1 MRHLLYPIFLVFFVQ
16 ISWGQPK
23 NINASRLSGKINP
36 DGKLDES
43 AWLNAPLATGFIQTA
58 PNPGIAADQESLI
71 RVLYDDQAI
80 YVGAHLKDMHP
91 DSILS
96 QLTERDEVGNADW
109 FAVVIDAYQDGQNG
123 VGFAVTASG
132 VQIDQKYSQADGGA
146 DEALDGDE
154 NWDAVWRSTA
164 KIAPDGWIVEMIIP
178 YSAIRFPNKE
188 IQNWNINFART
199 VRRSR
204 QSSYWNAVDPQIEGM
219 LNQSGTIS
227 NLQNIKSPVRLS
239 ATPFLVTYLE
249 LYRDKSLD
257 PVNNW
262 GSAINGGMDV
272 KYGINDAFTLD
283 MTLIPDFGQT
293 QSDNQVLNLSPF
305 EVQFDENRP
314 FFTEGTELFN
324 KGDLFYSRRVGGRPI
339 RFFDVQDELSEMD
352 SLLSNPSDA
361 RLYNATKLSG
371 RTNRGLGVG
380 FFNATSAPTYSRILD
395 KETEEIRE
403 IETNPLTN
411 YNVIVLDQNLKNNSS
426 VTFINTNVLRSGHTY
441 DANVSGGLFSLR
453 DKENKYRVE
462 GRGILS
468 QQYFNRGDTFN
479 YKDSVGLG
487 YSYGLA
493 FAKTSGQF
501 QYETSYDVDSRHYN
515 KNDLGFLFQPNVRNL
530 SGEVS
535 YQIFKPFGIF
545 NRMRFNLGSQ
555 YIRLQDPNAFVNYG
569 VNFNFFAVTK
579 KFFAFG
585 LNSFYEPFTT
595 NDYYEP
601 RTDDFSRYYQFPV
614 NAGLGAWV
622 SSDYRKT
629 FAYDLRTFFRKFDED
644 GRFYYDIFIS
654 PRYRVNDHLSFILD
668 INSSTSLNEVG
679 YVTKESDD
687 IILGVRDVQTIENVL
702 NTNYIFNNK
711 MSLIFRLRHYWSVA
725 EYSSFHKLEQDG
737 SLGYSNYN
745 SFNNNSFNAFN
756 IDMEYRWRFAPGS
769 DIFFVWKN
777 AITAFEDIP
786 ERIPSDYN
794 KGISQLS
801 DIPQSNSF
809 SIKIIYF
816 LDYLMLKPDRARS

>member
-1 MRHLLYPIFLVFFVQ
+1 MRHLLYSFFLLFFIQ
-16 ISWGQPK
+16 ISWAQPK
-23 NINASRLSGKINP
+23 NINASRLGENINI
-36 DGKLDES
+36 DGKLDEA
-43 AWLNAPLATGFIQTA
+43 AWLNAPLATGFIQSA
-58 PNPGIAADQESLI
+58 PNPGADAAQESLI
-71 RVLYDDQAI
+71 SILYDDQAI
-80 YVGAHLKDMHP
+80 YIGAHLKDMHP

-123 VGFAVTASG
+123 VSFAVTASG

-146 DEALDGDE
+146 DEVFDGDD
-154 NWDAVWRSTA
+154 NWDAVWRSSV
-164 KIAPDGWIVEMIIP
+164 KMAPDGWIVEMSIP

-188 IQNWNINFART
+188 IQSWNINFART

-204 QSSYWNAVDPQIEGM
+204 ESSYWNAVNPEIEGM
-219 LNQSGTIS
+219 LNQSGTIA

-257 PVNNW
+257 PVNSW

-305 EVQFDENRP
+305 EVRFDENRP

-324 KGDLFYSRRVGGRPI
+324 KGGLFYSRRVGGRPI
-339 RFFDVQDELSEMD
+339 RFFEVHSELSEMD

-361 RLYNATKLSG
+361 PLYNATKLSG
-371 RTNRGLGVG
+371 RTNSGLGLG

-395 KETEEIRE
+395 KETKEVRE
-403 IETNPLTN
+403 FQTNPLTN

-441 DANVSGGLFSLR
+441 DANVTGGLFNLR
-453 DKENKYRVE
+453 DKQNKYKIE
-462 GRGILS
+462 GSGFLS
-468 QQYFNRGDTFN
+468 QQYLNRGDTFN
-479 YKDSVGLG
+479 NKDSVGLG
-487 YSYGLA
+487 YSYGLG

-501 QYETSYDVDSRHYN
+501 QYEASYDVDSRHYN
-515 KNDLGFLFQPNVRNL
+515 KNDLGFLFQPNIRNL
-530 SGEVS
+530 SAES
-535 YQIFKPFGIF
+535 TYQIFKPFGIF
-545 NRMRFNLGSQ
+545 NRMRFRAGSQ
-555 YIRLQDPNAFVNYG
+555 YTRLQSPNAFVNFG
-569 VNFNFFAVTK
+569 VNFDFFAMTK

-585 LNSFYEPFTT
+585 FNTFYEPFTT
-595 NDYYEP
+595 HDYYEP
-601 RTDDFSRYYQFPV
+601 RTNDFSRYYQYPINGGFS
-614 NAGLGAWV
+614 AWV
-622 SSDYRKT
+622 SSDYRNT
-629 FAYDLRTFFRKFDED
+629 FAYDIRTFFRKFDD
-644 GRFYYDIFIS
+644 DNRYLYDLSIS

-668 INSSTSLNEVG
+668 ISSFTYFNDVG
-679 YVTKESDD
+679 YVTEETDD
-687 IILGVRDVQTIENVL
+687 IILGRRDVRTIENVL

-725 EYSSFHKLEQDG
+725 EYNSFHILEQDG
-737 SLGYSNYN
+737 SLSPSNYN
-745 SFNNNSFNAFN
+745 AFNNNSFNAFN

-777 AITAFEDIP
+777 AIAAFEDIP
-786 ERIPSDYN
+786 ERISSNYN
-794 KGISQLS
+794 TGLSQLS

-816 LDYLMLKPDRARS
+816 LDYLNLKSRRER

>member
-1 MRHLLYPIFLVFFVQ
+1 MRHLLYSFFLLFFIQ
-16 ISWGQPK
+16 ISWAQPK
-23 NINASRLSGKINP
+23 NINASRLGENINI
-36 DGKLDES
+36 DGKLDEA
-43 AWLNAPLATGFIQTA
+43 AWLNAPLATGFIQSA
-58 PNPGIAADQESLI
+58 PNPGADAAQESLI
-71 RVLYDDQAI
+71 SILYDDQAI
-80 YVGAHLKDMHP
+80 YIGAHLKDMHP

-123 VGFAVTASG
+123 VSFAVTASG

-146 DEALDGDE
+146 DEVFDGDD
-154 NWDAVWRSTA
+154 NWDAVWRSSV
-164 KIAPDGWIVEMIIP
+164 KMAPDGWIVEMSIP

-188 IQNWNINFART
+188 IQSWNINFART

-204 QSSYWNAVDPQIEGM
+204 ESSYWNAVNPEIEGM
-219 LNQSGTIS
+219 LNQSGTIA

-257 PVNNW
+257 PVNSW

-305 EVQFDENRP
+305 EVRFDENRP

-324 KGDLFYSRRVGGRPI
+324 KGGLFYSRRVGGRPI
-339 RFFDVQDELSEMD
+339 RFFEVHSELSEMD

-361 RLYNATKLSG
+361 PLYNATKLSG
-371 RTNRGLGVG
+371 RTNSGLGLG

-395 KETEEIRE
+395 KETKEVRE
-403 IETNPLTN
+403 FQTNPLTN

-441 DANVSGGLFSLR
+441 DANVTGGLFNLR
-453 DKENKYRVE
+453 DKQNKYKIE
-462 GRGILS
+462 GSGFLS
-468 QQYFNRGDTFN
+468 QQYLNRGDTFN
-479 YKDSVGLG
+479 NKDSVGLG
-487 YSYGLA
+487 YSYGLG

-501 QYETSYDVDSRHYN
+501 QYEASYDVDSRHYN
-515 KNDLGFLFQPNVRNL
+515 KNDLGFLFQPNIRNL
-530 SGEVS
+530 SAES
-535 YQIFKPFGIF
+535 TYQIFKPFGIF
-545 NRMRFNLGSQ
+545 NRMRFRAGSQ
-555 YIRLQDPNAFVNYG
+555 YTRLQSPNAFVNFG
-569 VNFNFFAVTK
+569 VNFDFFAMTK

-585 LNSFYEPFTT
+585 FNTFYEPFTT
-595 NDYYEP
+595 HDYYEP
-601 RTDDFSRYYQFPV
+601 RTNDFSRYYQYPINGGFS
-614 NAGLGAWV
+614 AWV
-622 SSDYRKT
+622 SSDYRNT
-629 FAYDLRTFFRKFDED
+629 FAYDIRTFFRKFDD
-644 GRFYYDIFIS
+644 DNRYLYDLSIS

-668 INSSTSLNEVG
+668 ISSFTYFNDVG
-679 YVTKESDD
+679 YVTEETDD
-687 IILGVRDVQTIENVL
+687 IILGRRDVRTIENVL

-725 EYSSFHKLEQDG
+725 E
-737 SLGYSNYN
+737 YN

-777 AITAFEDIP
+777 AIAAFEDIP
-786 ERIPSDYN
+786 ERISSNYN
-794 KGISQLS
+794 TGLSQLS

-816 LDYLMLKPDRARS
+816 LDYLNLKSRRER